1 MAELKLSCQCGK
13 VQGIAQNV
21 SPQSGNHVICCCDDC
36 QAFAHALKTATP
48 ILDEY
53 GGTEIMQLPMSS
65 VALTQGREHLACLRL
80 KPKGLYR
87 WYADCC
93 DTPIGN
99 TMHARMPFVGII
111 HNFIAAD
118 DKREQILGPVLAYWL
133 PQFASSPPP
142 ITAKHYSKPRLLWRI
157 ATKLLGWKLSGKHQ
171 PSAFFDEQGKP
182 RAKVNIL
189 SQ

>member
-1 MAELKLSCQCGK
+1 
-13 VQGIAQNV
+13 
-21 SPQSGNHVICCCDDC
+21 
-36 QAFAHALKTATP
+36 
-48 ILDEY
+48 
-53 GGTEIMQLPMSS
+53 
-65 VALTQGREHLACLRL
+65 
-80 KPKGLYR
+80 
-87 WYADCC
+87 
-93 DTPIGN
+93 
-99 TMHARMPFVGII
+99 MPFVGII